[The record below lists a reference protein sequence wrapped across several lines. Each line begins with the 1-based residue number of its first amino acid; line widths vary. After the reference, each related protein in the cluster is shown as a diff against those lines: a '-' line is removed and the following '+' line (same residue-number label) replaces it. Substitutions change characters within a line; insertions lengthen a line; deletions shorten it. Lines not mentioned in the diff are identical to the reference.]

1 MARLPL
7 ISRDDL
13 SADYHPVY
21 DHIEETRGRMPNLFH
36 ALLNSPEA
44 AERVAA
50 LGEYIR
56 YGCPLS
62 DAARETAILSTAR
75 ELGIHYE
82 WAHHLK
88 GRAPGG
94 GARGGHRRH
103 PQRQGADGPPPQGG
117 HLHPGCQGD
126 YRDRHTDGPHLP
138 GRRAPSWAA
147 ARRWT

>member
-21 DHIEETRGRMPNLFH
+21 DHIEETRGRMPNLFR

-88 GRAPGG
+88 VARQVGCARRSSTPSAA
-94 GARGGHRRH
+94 ARGRWASPPRRAYSS
-103 PQRQGADGPPPQGG
+103 R
-117 HLHPGCQGD
+117 
-126 YRDRHTDGPHLP
+126 LP
-138 GRRAPSWAA
+138 GRLPGRA
-147 ARRWT
+147 R

>member
-21 DHIEETRGRMPNLFH
+21 DHIEETRGRMPNLFR

-75 ELGIHYE
+75 ESTTS
-82 WAHHLK
+82 
-88 GRAPGG
+88 GRTISRSRARWGCARRSSTPSAA
-94 GARGGHRRH
+94 ARGLWDFPPRRAYSS
-103 PQRQGADGPPPQGG
+103 R
-117 HLHPGCQGD
+117 
-126 YRDRHTDGPHLP
+126 LP
-138 GRRAPSWAA
+138 GR
-147 ARRWT
+147 

>member
-7 ISRDDL
+7 ISKDDL

-88 GRAPGG
+88 VARQVGVREEVIDAIRSGKGPMGLPPRRAYSS
-94 GARGGHRRH
+94 R
-103 PQRQGADGPPPQGG
+103 
-117 HLHPGCQGD
+117 
-126 YRDRHTDGPHLP
+126 LP
-138 GRRAPSWAA
+138 GRLPGRA
-147 ARRWT
+147 R